1 MVKKTVKTTKSVK
14 TPKTVK
20 AKKIADVVP
29 QDIAATIQQT
39 VVDIIGRIGIEA
51 TVTVAV
57 DAEENYRV
65 NVSTLESGLL
75 IGRHGETI
83 NGLQLF
89 LGVVLFKKLG
99 RWVRVVLDVGDYRSQ
114 RESTIREMVNRIIT
128 EVETTKQ
135 PVSLPFLTPL
145 ERRSVHV
152 MLTDHATVM
161 SESVGEGR
169 DRRLTIKPRV
179 V

>member
-1 MVKKTVKTTKSVK
+1 MRKKAVKTTKTTK
-14 TPKTVK
+14 TTKPSKTSK
-20 AKKIADVVP
+20 TADVVP
-29 QDIAATIQQT
+29 QDTAAIIQQT

-65 NVSTLESGLL
+65 NVTTLESGLL

-114 RESTIREMVNRIIT
+114 RETTIREMVTRIIT
-128 EVETTKQ
+128 EVETTKL

-145 ERRSVHV
+145 ERRSVHM
-152 MLTDHATVM
+152 MLTDNPSVM

-169 DRRLTIKPRV
+169 DRRLTIKPRTA
-179 V
+179 